1 MEQRRRRQSPAPG
14 FAITGF
20 QLFCI
25 RWSVLFDTSSD
36 RLSRTE
42 MMLRAL
48 QVTTVLITTVM
59 TMTSVLVADNK
70 KAFESFTY
78 FIICLFMLANIL
90 LAVRTKRFSRAML
103 LMLERELPAY
113 DRPMPRWLRRRLA
126 DDRASCDGFTRR
138 VIISYLTLVVFE
150 VPATAAMPLAAAV
163 LTDARLGSQSTQMVS
178 SYFPFDTD
186 QVCSDWR
193 RRPPPV

>member
-14 FAITGF
+14 FTMTGF

-42 MMLRAL
+42 MALRTL
-48 QVTTVLITTVM
+48 QVTTILISTAM

-78 FIICLFMLANIL
+78 FIICLFLLANL
-90 LAVRTKRFSRAML
+90 WLAVRTKRFNRAML

-138 VIISYLTLVVFE
+138 VIMFYLMLVVFE
-150 VPATAAMPLAAAV
+150 VPATASVPLAAAAF
-163 LTDARLGSQSTQMVS
+163 TDVRLGSQSTQMVS
-178 SYFPFDTD
+178 SYFPFDTS
-186 QVCSDWR
+186 QVRRDWR
-193 RRPPPV
+193 R

>member
-1 MEQRRRRQSPAPG
+1 M
-14 FAITGF
+14 TGF

-36 RLSRTE
+36 RLSRIE
-42 MMLRAL
+42 MTLRTV
-48 QVTTVLITTVM
+48 QVTTVLITTAM

-78 FIICLFMLANIL
+78 FIICLFLLANIW
-90 LAVRTKRFSRAML
+90 LAVRTKRFNRAML
-103 LMLERELPAY
+103 LMLERDLPAY
-113 DRPMPRWLRRRLA
+113 DRSVPRWIRRRLA

-138 VIISYLTLVVFE
+138 VILSYLTLVVFE
-150 VPATAAMPLAAAV
+150 VPATAAMPLAAAA
-163 LTDARLGSQSTQMVS
+163 LTDARLGSQSTQMVA

-186 QVCSDWR
+186 KV
-193 RRPPPV
+193 RRPPPRACQIGGYRLYNDLR